1 MSYAGKIVR
10 EDGVI
15 PENKTVLAITS
26 HLTKE
31 QREEGQRGGENY
43 VHRIKVLCGMGGY
56 RDLHVDLCTGA
67 NLFFGGGVSLEFCDI
82 TI

>member
-1 MSYAGKIVR
+1 MVSYAGKIVR

-67 NLFFGGGVSLEFCDI
+67 NLFFIFFLGGRLV
-82 TI
+82 

>member
-1 MSYAGKIVR
+1 MVSYAGKIVR

-43 VHRIKVLCGMGGY
+43 VHRIKVLCGMGDTVTY
-56 RDLHVDLCTGA
+56 MSISVQVQTF
-67 NLFFGGGVSLEFCDI
+67 FFGGGGGLV
-82 TI
+82 